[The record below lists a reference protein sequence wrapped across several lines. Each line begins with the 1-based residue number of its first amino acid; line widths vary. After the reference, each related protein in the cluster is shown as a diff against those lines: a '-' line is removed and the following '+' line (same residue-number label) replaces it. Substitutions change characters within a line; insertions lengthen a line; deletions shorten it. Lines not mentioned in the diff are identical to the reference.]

1 MSRQIKNQVQ
11 RTSSDEQSMKPYINI
26 SASDG
31 KIIASPLVTKDA
43 KKIESLMADDFIMLS
58 WHDIKGDILP
68 AGAYIIHNG
77 EKYTLLD
84 PYTPEQR
91 SEVEWLYQ
99 PQFQSR
105 VAAWAK
111 VPCFFY
117 TNGADGRIISRE
129 ADWSLTDNAAN
140 FIAYIAKCIKAETG
154 QEWSTVAAA
163 DLAEYRS
170 IQFSS
175 TDIFSALNSIANA
188 FETEWLADKKTNTLF
203 LGKASFG
210 NAADVNLIVGENVN
224 VPSVTDNREGYF
236 NRFYIFG
243 STRNITQEYQGA
255 NVNNLINKRLT
266 LDPVKYPGGYIDIR
280 SSLSDP
286 ILSKVLTFDEVYP
299 KSNLVVMQATPRL
312 MYTLDNSSENGD
324 RVIIGTDSEGNPIY
338 DTYAIWYVTLGV
350 KNEASGK
357 VTQYFLPN
365 TDTYSKDNPDG
376 VLISGKALSIHF
388 KSGALQGREFELHYH
403 TKDET
408 LHNSDGIPFEVKS
421 GMFEIVITK
430 EGDFVIPSL
439 SGIVPAEGDKAI
451 LFNLRM
457 PDEYIAGAYAELE
470 TIARKHINLIT
481 SDRNN
486 YEVASNPIAF
496 SQSNPNLA
504 IGMAVTY
511 HNGAYSYATRVLS
524 LETHLDI
531 PEEQKITVGNSIIKG
546 NTQTLREDV
555 VDAGK
560 EISLLQSFSALAQST
575 LDGYNRAISSM
586 QEGFSRIAKMWQ
598 FDPKHPDCIFTP
610 YNAYSEGGLS
620 AYGFSGATGGGGGGA
635 SALRELSDVILTNP
649 AAGQAL
655 VYDGST
661 WMNQTL
667 QQGLNITQLAQYLTT
682 HNYATQTWVNQRGFA
697 LASAL
702 SNYLPLTGGTMT
714 NTNIV
719 TNLNADMLDGT
730 HKSGLLT
737 EVKMSDMINRQL
749 DVTVGGTKKSVNI
762 YPDNSFGTRVITKPD
777 NAGRDALILISDI
790 TAWKGSTV
798 HSGSFG
804 FIGRIIE
811 TRANGI
817 ARERITDVICRV
829 SYIDVN
835 AANEDGKCLL
845 ATSNSGQVKPVIV
858 QRGNNYYLGLK
869 LSGSG
874 HNGTMQ
880 GYFHSCLAEF
890 EALLYDASGNLPAGV
905 SILSDY
911 PTKTFTYNASSADKL
926 TTARTLWGQSFNGTG
941 NVSGNMTGV
950 GSITFAASNGSD
962 IDIYGNF
969 KAKTNGGTWGFYR
982 SDGTQAVC
990 VNFGN
995 GNVGIGTNAPAYK
1008 LDVNGAIR
1016 GTELRLGASPAI
1028 EWDAANNAFKVNGN
1042 IYATGGITA
1051 LGAGSDGNTSGGGVS
1066 YDRLDS
1072 WSDYATDKAGYVLS
1086 ATLGWDLNTRLQN
1099 IYSKLEVNS
1108 LLANYVT
1115 LNTAQTITG
1124 EKTFGSTIKIADG
1137 CGIAF
1142 NRASAVSVDSY
1153 GNLFNNGSGSTWNV
1167 FKSDKSTA
1175 LLQLSLSSGNITVLG
1190 NIIKSGGTSSQF
1202 LKADGSVDSNNYLFP
1217 RMIANQS
1224 DISALMDNG
1233 WLFASTDGNAQTMTN
1248 RPFDN
1253 SFLMLTQTCYKD
1265 GTDIRRARVAVNAY
1279 GAMKLFNDRDT
1290 AGNGGAWL
1298 DVVTSANYS
1307 GILDSRYLKK
1317 SGDTMTGALYFGSTN
1332 AGIYNSGN
1340 ILAFKGGDGL
1350 DKLVITADTI
1360 RRSTQTAIMNLG
1372 AADIRWNNLYANT
1385 INVASTALVSNLN
1398 ADMLDGVHYANILE
1412 RSQSLTFRQ
1421 VASDATAHWYRVG
1434 VTLLANNYTAQSIV
1448 SIGRAYWSPQ
1458 NEGYVFAISVGFG
1471 NNININ
1477 QLSGVQGTP
1486 LIDKIRIVWSN
1497 NAVAYLD
1504 IHVKY
1509 PGNTSYAN
1517 GLYVTSIGAM
1527 RTFAQSEVLTD
1538 PSTSGL
1544 NVFEYDTHAGMGSSA
1559 GLYGNASSATKLANT
1574 RTLWGQNFNGTG
1586 NVSGDITGAGVVQTY
1601 KGITTI
1607 ATDVNTAVNTTAYW
1621 YGLGMGEPTKE
1632 VTLGGYFGLKL
1643 FTRSGMLTML
1653 QNGNVGIGT
1662 TNPLDKLHVEGAA
1675 RVNYLTCN
1683 NNTWTDTLEVN
1694 NQTYFYGRVNFDNGY
1709 FESDD
1714 ESEAIYCST
1723 DFYAKGGI
1731 TALATGST
1739 SDMRLKEVVRS
1750 VNLDIKAIAGAP
1762 SFIHRWKDPKRYAPG
1777 EWAGSSAQYW
1787 RSVLPQVVS
1796 GQKYLA
1802 LDYGKTALLSAIA
1815 IARKTINL
1823 ETRVEHLEH
1832 ENRQLKSRLNQLI
1845 LN

>member
-1 MSRQIKNQVQ
+1 M
-11 RTSSDEQSMKPYINI
+11 TPFINI
-26 SASDG
+26 YSPEGSV
-31 KIIASPLVTKDA
+31 IATPLVTKEA
-43 KKIESLMADDFIMLS
+43 LKIESLMGNDYVELS
-58 WHDIKGDILP
+58 WNDISGSTLP
-68 AGAYIIHNG
+68 VGAYIIVDG
-77 EKYTLLD
+77 EHYTLID
-84 PYTPEQR
+84 PYLPEQK
-91 SEVEWLYQ
+91 SEVEWHYQ

-117 TNGADGRIISRE
+117 TKSADGKIISRE

-266 LDPVKYPGGYIDIR
+266 LDPTKYPGGYIDIR
-280 SSLSDP
+280 STISDP

-531 PEEQKITVGNSIIKG
+531 PEEQNITVGNSIIKG

-620 AYGFSGATGGGGGGA
+620 AYGFSGATCGGSGGGA
-635 SALRELSDVILTNP
+635 SELRELSDVMLTNP

-655 VYDGST
+655 VYDGSM
-661 WMNQTL
+661 WVNQTL
-667 QQGLNITQLAQYLTT
+667 PQGLNITQLAQYLTSN
-682 HNYATQTWVNQRGFA
+682 NYATQTWVSQQGYA

-702 SNYLPLTGGTMT
+702 SNYLPLTGGSMT
-714 NTNIV
+714 NTNLV

-737 EVKMSDMINRQL
+737 EVKMTGNISRQL
-749 DVTVGGTKKSVNI
+749 DITVGGTKKSVNI
-762 YPDNSFGTRVITKPD
+762 YPDGSFGTRVITKPD

-790 TAWKGSTV
+790 TAWKGSTA

-811 TRANGI
+811 TRNNGI

-845 ATSNSGQVKPVIV
+845 ATSNSGQVLPVIV
-858 QRGNNYYLGLK
+858 KRGNDYYLGLR

-880 GYFHSCLAEF
+880 GYFHSCLTEF

-926 TTARTLWGQSFNGTG
+926 SNTRTLWGQNFNGTG

-950 GSITFAASNGSD
+950 GSITASGGIYQTLTASAWAESKNAYSPNMDADHRVIIRLGKSGSAFNAGYISYHHKAD
-962 IDIYGNF
+962 GSTNNF
-969 KAKTNGGTWGFYR
+969 VSLGLWSKDEILNVLA
-982 SDGTQAVC
+982 S
-990 VNFGN
+990 
-995 GNVGIGTNAPAYK
+995 GNVAVGKTTAEYKFDVSGT
-1008 LDVNGAIR
+1008 IR

-1051 LGAGSDGNTSGGGVS
+1051 LGAGSDGSTSGGGVS

-1086 ATLGWDLNTRLQN
+1086 AALGWDLNTRLQN
-1099 IYSKLEVNS
+1099 VYSKLEVNS

-1115 LNTAQTITG
+1115 LGTAQTISG
-1124 EKTFGSTIKIADG
+1124 GKRFINYLNIVGSKTATTATRLSSGVLSFSEGSWDDNFAIWAN
-1137 CGIAF
+1137 F
-1142 NRASAVSVDSY
+1142 S
-1153 GNLFNNGSGSTWNV
+1153 GSGSQQNLYIGGGG
-1167 FKSDKSTA
+1167 SG
-1175 LLQLSLSSGNITVLG
+1175 LQQSVDIDSPAFTPYLTINHTTGNLTVKG

-1202 LKADGSVDSNNYLFP
+1202 LKADGSVDGNSYALASSLSGY
-1217 RMIANQS
+1217 IA
-1224 DISALMDNG
+1224 
-1233 WLFASTDGNAQTMTN
+1233 
-1248 RPFDN
+1248 
-1253 SFLMLTQTCYKD
+1253 
-1265 GTDIRRARVAVNAY
+1265 
-1279 GAMKLFNDRDT
+1279 
-1290 AGNGGAWL
+1290 
-1298 DVVTSANYS
+1298 
-1307 GILDSRYLKK
+1307 K

-1350 DKLVITADTI
+1350 DKLVIAADTI
-1360 RRSTQTAIMNLG
+1360 RRSTQTATMNLG
-1372 AADIRWNNLYANT
+1372 TADIRWNNLYANT
-1385 INVASTALVSNLN
+1385 INVASTSLVSNLN

-1421 VASDATAHWYRVG
+1421 VASDATDHWYRVG

-1486 LIDKIRIVWSN
+1486 LIDKIRIVGSN

-1586 NVSGDITGAGVVQTY
+1586 NVSGNMTGVGDIIGSDTNAPRLRVVSIPTDAGHLGVAPGVSIHNSFGMYFWNEGNGRGHIQVGRNDGASATYPLILQT
-1601 KGITTI
+1601 
-1607 ATDVNTAVNTTAYW
+1607 
-1621 YGLGMGEPTKE
+1621 
-1632 VTLGGYFGLKL
+1632 FG
-1643 FTRSGMLTML
+1643 
-1653 QNGNVGIGT
+1653 GNVGIGMVPYY
-1662 TNPLDKLHVEGAA
+1662 NLDVNGTA
-1675 RVNYLTCN
+1675 RAEALIIGSATFSWDSSESAIKVN
-1683 NNTWTDTLEVN
+1683 
-1694 NQTYFYGRVNFDNGY
+1694 QSFY
-1709 FESDD
+1709 
-1714 ESEAIYCST
+1714 ST
-1723 DFYAKGGI
+1723 KGI
-1731 TALATGST
+1731 TALATGNT
-1739 SDMRLKEVVRS
+1739 SDMRLKEVVRD
-1750 VNLDIKAIAGAP
+1750 VELDVKAIAVAP
-1762 SFIHRWKDPKRYAPG
+1762 SFIHRWKDPTRYAPG

-1796 GQKYLA
+1796 GHIWLA
-1802 LDYGKTALLSAIA
+1802 LDYGKAALLSAIA

-1823 ETRVEHLEH
+1823 ETRVENLEH
-1832 ENRQLKSRLNQLI
+1832 ENRQLKSRLNQLTQK
-1845 LN
+1845 